1 MRVTA
6 ATKEKTRQRIIAAAV
21 ERFKAQGFDAATT
34 RDIARAAKLGV
45 GTLFNY
51 FPTKEAIVE
60 YLVDQACA
68 RAEETFAAASEHHM
82 AAAGADGFSL
92 EEELFAHVAAILRK
106 LKPHR
111 KYLLAVLETSL
122 SPLAVAPNGEQPSLR
137 LRHLETVAQSI
148 AQHGCDDA
156 LSPIGLQPYWTW
168 YTVVLASWPQGV
180 SPPQEDTLALPD
192 RAP

>member
-68 RAEETFAAASEHHM
+68 RAEETFAEC
-82 AAAGADGFSL
+82 AGETD
-92 EEELFAHVAAILRK
+92 
-106 LKPHR
+106 
-111 KYLLAVLETSL
+111 AV
-122 SPLAVAPNGEQPSLR
+122 VGEV
-137 LRHLETVAQSI
+137 TGVGMI
-148 AQHGCDDA
+148 A
-156 LSPIGLQPYWTW
+156 LQ
-168 YTVVLASWPQGV
+168 VC
-180 SPPQEDTLALPD
+180 
-192 RAP
+192 